1 MVFKGSRL
9 IVADNSGAKIGKCI
23 KVNKKHKWA
32 SSGDIIL
39 ITLSKFKKRS
49 KKIKKRSLYLGI
61 IISTKF

>member
-9 IVADNSGAKIGKCI
+9 LVADNCGAKIGKCI
-23 KVNKKHKWA
+23 KLNKQHK
-32 SSGDIIL
+32 SGTSGDIIL

-61 IISTKF
+61 IISTRF